1 MCEHDAHPGGPGT
14 RRTKMV
20 KYNVNIEVVRSYV
33 VEVEAAS
40 PQDAVAKVEAM
51 GTDELGLNV
60 DLNEYLDTQVLVDGE
75 PDLAEETP

>member
-1 MCEHDAHPGGPGT
+1 
-14 RRTKMV
+14 MV

-75 PDLAEETP
+75 PDLAEEAP